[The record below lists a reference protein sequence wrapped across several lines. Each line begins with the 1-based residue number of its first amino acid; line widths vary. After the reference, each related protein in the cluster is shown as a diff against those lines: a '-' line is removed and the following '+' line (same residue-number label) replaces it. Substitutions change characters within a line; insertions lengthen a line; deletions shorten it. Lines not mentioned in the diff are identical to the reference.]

1 MLEHYITAII
11 SFIVFFLIGLGLSLK
26 PAVVMAGIHSNQYM
40 KDNGKLW
47 ISYGLF
53 IAILFVINM
62 LGACLIDCYSVYM
75 PLTIDFSW
83 GGSQWWQVVSIIL
96 FVILILQEL
105 RIVDFSHGERNLA
118 FRYEQL
124 DKGLQSSSWEEKYM
138 LNGRCNLAKGL
149 ADCIYMLRM
158 PIRSTWPYL
167 VWILFGYPQV
177 ISYLLMGYVW
187 GHIMLHD
194 RQTLERLSDSGFYR
208 WLAGVPVFCIVMTS
222 ILLIVMAMWLL
233 IKPVSWPAM

>member
-40 KDNGKLW
+40 KDNGKPW
-47 ISYGLF
+47 SSYGLF

-62 LGACLIDCYSVYM
+62 LGAYLTDCYSVYM
-75 PLTIDFSW
+75 PLAIDFSW
-83 GGSQWWQVVSIIL
+83 GFSQWWQVVSIIL

-124 DKGLQSSSWEEKYM
+124 DKGLQSPSWEEKYM

-167 VWILFGYPQV
+167 VWILFGDPQV
-177 ISYLLMGYVW
+177 VSYLLMGYVW

-194 RQTLERLSDSGFYR
+194 PQTLESLSDSGLYR

-222 ILLIVMAMWLL
+222 ILLIVMSMWLL
-233 IKPVSWPAM
+233 IKPVSWTAM